1 MMSKTLL
8 VLLVI
13 CAMLVQDSEGWRR
26 RRRRR
31 FWRRVGRFLGD
42 VGRAVAV
49 GAAVSL
55 VGKRDADCRPD
66 LTQEESN
73 AVVQQLEQSCPG
85 LGLDPSLGLDRA
97 YVEATFATSDANND
111 GALTE
116 DELGDFL
123 MVIEALHECEDYERQ
138 KTE

>member
-1 MMSKTLL
+1 MSKTFL

-13 CAMLVQDSEGWRR
+13 CAMLVPDSEGWRR

-42 VGRAVAV
+42 VGKGVAV
-49 GAAVSL
+49 GAVVGL
-55 VGKRDADCRPD
+55 VGKRDIDCGQD
-66 LTQEESN
+66 LTPEESN

-97 YVEATFATSDANND
+97 YVEATFATSDANDD
-111 GALTE
+111 GALTG
-116 DELGDFL
+116 DELDDFV
-123 MVIEALHECEDYERQ
+123 MVIEALHECEDYELQ
-138 KTE
+138 KKK

>member
-1 MMSKTLL
+1 MMSKTFL

-13 CAMLVQDSEGWRR
+13 CAMLVPDSEGWRR

-42 VGRAVAV
+42 VGKGVAV
-49 GAAVSL
+49 GAVVGL
-55 VGKRDADCRPD
+55 VGKRDIDCGQD
-66 LTQEESN
+66 LTPEESN

-97 YVEATFATSDANND
+97 YVEATFATSDANDD
-111 GALTE
+111 GALTG
-116 DELGDFL
+116 DELDDFV
-123 MVIEALHECEDYERQ
+123 MVIEALHECEDYELQ
-138 KTE
+138 KKK